1 MALANARVLQLAA
14 LLLSRCSFLG
24 VNAKMDDE
32 TRQKREEASMMKA
45 LHNCPLCR
53 DKEPCLL
60 DCRFAQKRSWKEC
73 LEECLKDSPM
83 VRDLMIE
90 MSEVSKTK
98 HTEEVT
104 TSATPSEELGA
115 EPARQEGSILIG
127 EHQPLR
133 RYHSEEV

>member
-1 MALANARVLQLAA
+1 MANPKVLAVASVRRPSNDLGLIANGLRQAHTGSLKRLVYVVAVV
-14 LLLSRCSFLG
+14 FLVFMTLG
-24 VNAKMDDE
+24 AQAMDPE

-83 VRDLMIE
+83 VRDLMIS
-90 MSEVSKTK
+90 MSDASSKN
-98 HTEEVT
+98 HQDAVT
-104 TSATPSEELGA
+104 P
-115 EPARQEGSILIG
+115 
-127 EHQPLR
+127 
-133 RYHSEEV
+133 